1 MAKESNNVPFIK
13 MYWPIINSELDIYE
27 QRILSIIISYEK
39 QGTGISTLS
48 KKAFK
53 GISIFKIS
61 KSTDRLQELGL
72 FKKVNTKSDKN
83 GNNPTEYHLN
93 KKRIN
98 EYFNCKIYDIKEQ
111 VSVYRE
117 PEVNSEINS
126 EFEEFLKSKENKE
139 QLNKEQYGE
148 N

>member
-72 FKKVNTKSDKN
+72 FKKVNTKSDKK

-111 VSVYRE
+111 VCDRE
-117 PEVNSEINS
+117 PEVKAKVVSQFEMFLNSKTN
-126 EFEEFLKSKENKE
+126 KTSK
-139 QLNKEQYGE
+139 
-148 N
+148 

>member
-13 MYWPIINSELDIYE
+13 TYLPIMNSELDIYE

-39 QGTGISTLS
+39 KGTGISKLS

-72 FKKVNTKSDKN
+72 FKKVNTKSEKN

-98 EYFNCKIYDIKEQ
+98 EYFNCEIYDIKEQ
-111 VSVYRE
+111 VCDRE
-117 PEVNSEINS
+117 PEN
-126 EFEEFLKSKENKE
+126 KSKVVSQFEMFLNSKTIKNK
-139 QLNKEQYGE
+139 K
-148 N
+148 

>member
-1 MAKESNNVPFIK
+1 MAKESNNVPFVK
-13 MYWPIINSELDIYE
+13 MYLPIMNSELDIYE

-39 QGTGISTLS
+39 QGTGISKLS
-48 KKAFK
+48 KKVFK
-53 GISIFKIS
+53 GISIYKIS

-72 FKKVNTKSDKN
+72 FKKVNTKSEKN

-111 VSVYRE
+111 VCDRE
-117 PEVNSEINS
+117 PET
-126 EFEEFLKSKENKE
+126 KSKVVSQFEIFLNSKTNKTT
-139 QLNKEQYGE
+139 K
-148 N
+148 